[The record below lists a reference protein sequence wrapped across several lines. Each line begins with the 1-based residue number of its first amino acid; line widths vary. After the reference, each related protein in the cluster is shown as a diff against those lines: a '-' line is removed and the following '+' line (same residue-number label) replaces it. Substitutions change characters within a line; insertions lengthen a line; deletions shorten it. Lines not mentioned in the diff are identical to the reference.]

1 MTDEKKKIRK
11 GRTHSGKS
19 ISAEEFMDFDK
30 QNEYNKK
37 YHNELRWVFAGEK
50 YSNGTVS
57 GKLYFASVTVKTSTG
72 EICDISVG
80 AHPEG
85 TLPGVGDYYRIISR
99 PNSSHCSEE
108 KESDYI
114 ENSIA
119 NIQLQLKER
128 AEKLSAEKIFYAFDL
143 EKGGKNEHLF
153 FEHQKDRNEI
163 YKMEEFK
170 SYRNN
175 KFY

>member
-19 ISAEEFMDFDK
+19 TSAEEFMDFKKHD
-30 QNEYNKK
+30 EYNKK
-37 YHNELRWVFAGEK
+37 YHHELRWVFAGDK

-57 GKLYFASVTVKTSTG
+57 GHLYFASVTVKTSTN
-72 EICDISVG
+72 EVCDISVG

-85 TLPGVGDYYRIISR
+85 TLPVIGDYYRITQYQ
-99 PNSSHCSEE
+99 NSSHFSEE
-108 KESDYI
+108 KESDVIQNGI
-114 ENSIA
+114 EH
-119 NIQLQLKER
+119 IQFQLKER
-128 AEKLSAEKIFYAFDL
+128 AEKLSPEKIFYAFDL

-163 YKMEEFK
+163 YKMEKFK